1 MLTPKI
7 ITTMKTY
14 DLATFRAD
22 VLAGLTVAMVA
33 LPLSLAIAIASGAA
47 PETGLVTAVVAGF
60 LISALGGSRVQI
72 GGPTGAFIVVVAGVI
87 AAHGYDGLVLATFMA
102 GIILVVAGWLRLGS
116 LVELVPE
123 PVISG
128 FTIGI
133 AVIIGASQLKDAL
146 GLEAEAVPAEFL
158 GKIEALWAARATVSP
173 AAVLVVLL
181 TVVLIV
187 LLRRVAPRWPGLIL
201 AVGVS
206 SALVPL
212 LNLDVGTIQSRFGD
226 LPSSLPAPG
235 LPTLSVARIQE
246 LLPSAFVIAFLAG
259 IESLLSATV
268 ADRMVG
274 GRHRPNAEVMAQGI
288 ANLGSSLFA
297 GLPATGAIARTA
309 TNVRAGGKTPVAGIV
324 HALTILLALLFAAPL
339 AGHLAM
345 PALAGLLLVTAWNM
359 SEPHKWREYLA
370 ARRSDQG
377 LIVMT
382 LLLTVFVDLTFA
394 IGAGVAA
401 GLAVRLRRRN
411 VKPAEWTIGSG
422 YVEEVLELE
431 HVSPPDGGNAPIA
444 TDQAMSR

>member
-1 MLTPKI
+1 M
-7 ITTMKTY
+7 
-14 DLATFRAD
+14 
-22 VLAGLTVAMVA
+22 
-33 LPLSLAIAIASGAA
+33 
-47 PETGLVTAVVAGF
+47 
-60 LISALGGSRVQI
+60 
-72 GGPTGAFIVVVAGVI
+72 
-87 AAHGYDGLVLATFMA
+87 
-102 GIILVVAGWLRLGS
+102 
-116 LVELVPE
+116 
-123 PVISG
+123 ISG

-133 AVIIGASQLKDAL
+133 AIIIATSQLKDAL
-146 GLEAEAVPAEFL
+146 GLQAEAVPAEFI

-181 TVVLIV
+181 TVGLIV

-201 AVGVS
+201 AVGVA

-212 LNLDVGTIQSRFGD
+212 LNLDVGTIQSRFGG
-226 LPSSLPAPG
+226 LPSSLPAPR
-235 LPTLSVARIQE
+235 LPTLTVARIQE

-359 SEPHKWREYLA
+359 SEPNKWREYLT

-377 LIVMT
+377 LIAMT

-401 GLAVRLRRRN
+401 GLSVRIRRQS
-411 VKPAEWTIGSG
+411 VKPAEWTIGSE
-422 YVEEVLELE
+422 YVEELRELAQA
-431 HVSPPDGGNAPIA
+431 SPPGGGDAGGPDD
-444 TDQAMSR
+444 DQAMSR